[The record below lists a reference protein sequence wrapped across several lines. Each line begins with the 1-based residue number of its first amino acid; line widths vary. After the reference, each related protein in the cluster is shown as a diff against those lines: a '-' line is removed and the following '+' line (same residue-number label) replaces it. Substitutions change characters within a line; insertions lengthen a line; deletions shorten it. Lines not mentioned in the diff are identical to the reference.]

1 MTNLSDVVWTDI
13 LNALRRQNPAIA
25 RGWFSQLRPGALDR
39 GCLEIYAANSS
50 QLVYLNRYAIRPFVE
65 AAQSTTGRLVSVVFR
80 VDGDVTHMP
89 EPVKTDDVPS
99 FEREASFLRL
109 NADYTFDHFVTGP
122 CNRMAHAAS
131 VAVGDAPGTAYNP
144 LFIHGD
150 VGLGKTHLLQA
161 MCHRILDRSP
171 NALILYLTCETFVNH
186 FIEAVERGALN
197 SFRYRYRHVDM
208 LVIDD
213 IQFLSGRERSQEE
226 FFHTFNTL
234 YQSQRQIILSA
245 DCPPLEIPTLEDRLV
260 SRFNWGLVT
269 RVDQPCLETRQA
281 IVRKK
286 LRIRGIEAPEC
297 AVEFVAARIS
307 SNTRELEGA
316 INRICGLA
324 LVEKRP
330 IDLRL
335 VHEALGE
342 PEPPPTR
349 QIRIQDIMNIVTERF
364 NIKLSDLQGRSRSR
378 SIALPRHVCMYLA
391 RQHTNHSLEEIG
403 GFFGGRDHT
412 TVLHANK
419 IISGRRESDQR
430 FRARLDDIEGALLR
444 SGSN

>member
-1 MTNLSDVVWTDI
+1 MTTLSDVVWAD
-13 LNALRRQNPAIA
+13 LLHALRRQHPAIA
-25 RGWFSQLRPGALDR
+25 RGWFSQLRPGVLDR
-39 GCLEIYAANSS
+39 GCLEIFAANPS
-50 QLVYLNRYAIRPFVE
+50 QLVYLNRYGVRPFIE
-65 AAQSTTGRLVSVVFR
+65 AAQTVTGRLVSVVFR
-80 VDGDVTHMP
+80 VDGDATVLGDLPTN
-89 EPVKTDDVPS
+89 DDALG

-109 NADYTFDHFVTGP
+109 NADYTFEHFVTGP
-122 CNRMAHAAS
+122 CNRLAHAAS
-131 VAVGDAPGTAYNP
+131 VAASESPGTAYNP

-161 MCHRILDRSP
+161 VCHRILDRSP

-197 SFRYRYRHVDM
+197 SFRYRYRHVDL

-234 YQSQRQIILSA
+234 YQSHKQIILSA
-245 DCPPLEIPTLEDRLV
+245 DCPPAQIPTLEDRLV
-260 SRFNWGLVT
+260 SRFNWGLVACI
-269 RVDQPCLETRQA
+269 DQPCLETRQA

-286 LRIRGIEAPEC
+286 LRMRGVESPENV
-297 AVEFVAARIS
+297 VEFIASRIA

-316 INRICGLA
+316 INRICGVAA
-324 LVEKRP
+324 LESRP

-335 VHEALGE
+335 VHEALGA
-342 PEPPPTR
+342 PVPPPSR
-349 QIRIQDIMNIVTERF
+349 MVRIQDIMNIVTQRF
-364 NIKLSDLQGRSRSR
+364 NIKLSDLQGRCRSR

-419 IISGRRESDQR
+419 LISGRRESDQR
-430 FRARLDDIEGALLR
+430 FRARLDDIESALLR
-444 SGSN
+444 SSSN